1 MPALDLPQR
10 LITEARL
17 YSVQG
22 ISDLDAVCYVLE
34 DYGNVIGELRKL
46 RSRVAQLDE
55 EGAQLDARLDALQSA
70 CRAILTL

>member
-1 MPALDLPQR
+1 MPALEIPQR
-10 LITEARL
+10 LVNEARL
-17 YSVQG
+17 YAVQG
-22 ISDLDAVCYVLE
+22 ISDLDAVAYVLE

-70 CRAILTL
+70 CRAILQL

>member
-1 MPALDLPQR
+1 MPLLDLPQR

-17 YSVQG
+17 YAVQG
-22 ISDLDAVCYVLE
+22 ISDLDAVVYVLE

-70 CRAILTL
+70 CRAILRI